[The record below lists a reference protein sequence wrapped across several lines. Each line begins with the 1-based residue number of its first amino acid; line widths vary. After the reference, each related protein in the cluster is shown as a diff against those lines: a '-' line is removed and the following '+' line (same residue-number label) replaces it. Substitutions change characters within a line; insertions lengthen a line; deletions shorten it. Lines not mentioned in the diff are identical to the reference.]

1 MKQSHWRVAAQQVIT
16 KVINENPN
24 ASIEELRKLVSAA
37 YPWHPRENHP
47 YKIWLDEVK
56 RLLPYEGKRLVT
68 KDDVRNMWVK

>member
-37 YPWHPRENHP
+37 YPWHPS
-47 YKIWLDEVK
+47 
-56 RLLPYEGKRLVT
+56 LVT